1 MTTETYSSTD
11 IAIVGLAG
19 RFPGAENV
27 DALWENLKNGVESI
41 KTFTEAELR
50 ELGVSEATIADPNFV
65 PRCALLPDQDKFDA
79 SFFGYSPREAEELD
93 PQQRLFLETAWQ
105 ALENAGYDGDKC
117 DFPIGVYG
125 GCGVNTYLI
134 SNLMQS
140 GRFSDL
146 GNISQLQAL
155 MNGNNKDAMTMTLA
169 YKLNLKG
176 PAVTVQTACSTSLAA
191 VHMATRSLLNYESD
205 MTLAG
210 GSWLNFLHQ
219 GGYVYQPGAILSPD
233 GHCRPFDADSQGT
246 VIGSGSGVVVLKR
259 LEDAMADGDTI
270 YAVIKG
276 SAMNNDGNTKAGYT
290 APSVD
295 GQAEVIA
302 AALEM
307 ADTPAESIGYV
318 EAHGTGTVIGD
329 PIEIAALTRA
339 YRMDTEQ
346 TQYCAV
352 GSVKSNVGHL
362 DAAAGVTGLI
372 KAALTV
378 KHGQIPPSLHYKQA
392 NPEIDFANSPFYVAD
407 KLTPWSNETGPRRAG
422 VSSFGIGGTNVHVVL
437 EEPPVQRATQSQ
449 RNWQI
454 LPLSGH
460 TKTALASRREQLATW
475 FKQASTQPLWQD
487 SAYTLQVG
495 RKGLTHRA
503 VVVAQNSEQA
513 IAALADDTST
523 LRAQG
528 QLTVSGDRPVTFM
541 FPGQGSQ
548 HINMARALYESE
560 SVFRDAFD
568 RCREGLIAHVGQDI
582 KDFIFVDEADVEHG
596 AAQLKQTSVTQ
607 PVLFAVEYALAQ
619 QWLAWGVKP
628 SAMIGHSIGEYV
640 AACIAGVFS
649 LEDALYLVAK
659 RGEFIQAQAPGC
671 MLSVALSEAA
681 LAPYLDT
688 DNLGHK
694 VELAAV
700 NSPENCVV
708 SGSEQAIAALSNR
721 LTEQGVVVQP
731 LHVSHAFHSS
741 LVSDAGDQL
750 AKLIAQVQRNAPS
763 IPFVSNVTG
772 TWITDQQATDPQ
784 YWAQHLAQA
793 VRFNQGL
800 RTIVNLDNPES
811 ENGLEQTVL
820 LEVGPSNTLSQLA
833 GRDAEVKAQTSIV
846 TSLPHPRKAQETEQ
860 HFALAL
866 GRLWI
871 EGVEIDWDA
880 LYEQT
885 PHRVALPVYPF
896 ERKRFWIEADANIVA
911 QNNHNALAPKPIEQ
925 WCYISSYKRSVPDLT
940 QPVELGCT
948 LLFETQHKACDLL
961 LDKLHTQSDKLI
973 RVKLGQAFQQ
983 ESDNEFVIRAAQL
996 SDYQQLIASVNQ
1008 IHGPVSHIFHLWSLP
1023 ASEPADLSQTQQQGM
1038 MSLIALAQAL
1048 ESQQLGQP
1056 VNLSVVSQGLA
1067 DVSGNDEISPAQ
1079 SMLLGPCKVI
1089 PQEFPHIQCQLV
1101 DFGAQLHGDWI
1112 DWLLSEQH
1120 GEAGEVVAYRSYHR
1134 WLMGFEATAK
1144 PKQNEAIYRQGGVY
1158 LITGGLGGVGLVM
1171 AEHLAEHYQAKLVLL
1186 GRSTP
1191 SEAQQQKLAQL
1202 QSFGAQVLVKQADVA
1217 DFEQMAEVV
1226 AQAHQQFGQINGV
1239 IHAAGS
1245 GATSLISSTDA
1256 AFIEQMFAAKVV
1268 GTQHLLALFNEQPLD
1283 FMVLC
1288 SSLASIAGGLSKAAY
1303 ASANAYLDGIAQQY
1317 AQQSVQTGGYP
1328 ILAVNWDSWREVG
1341 MAGDMDM
1348 PDGVGI
1354 APQQG
1359 VEVMARILSAP
1370 ILPQVAVST
1379 LDLPA
1384 RLEATK
1390 GNLLDA
1396 ELTMADAT
1404 PRSGGYERPELSTPY
1419 VAPEDDLQVG
1429 IAQVWSAML
1438 GIEQIGIHDN
1448 LFELGGDSLMGVQIM
1463 SQLSNKFEVTLSPA
1477 SFFKEPTILGLAQVI
1492 EAILIQELQQELAE
1506 ELAEGAK

>member
-41 KTFTEAELR
+41 QAFTEEELR
-50 ELGVSEATIADPNFV
+50 NLGVPEEMIADPNFV
-65 PRCALLPDQDKFDA
+65 PRCAVLPDQDKFDA

-105 ALENAGYDGDKC
+105 ALENAGYNSEKC
-117 DFPIGVYG
+117 EFPIGVYG

-134 SNLMQS
+134 ANLMQS

-146 GNISQLQAL
+146 SDISQLQAL

-219 GGYVYQPGAILSPD
+219 GGYIYQPGAILSSD

-259 LEDAMADGDTI
+259 LEDAMADGDTV

-307 ADTPAESIGYV
+307 ADTPADTIGYV
-318 EAHGTGTVIGD
+318 EAHGTGTIIGD

-339 YRMDTEQ
+339 YRADTNNK
-346 TQYCAV
+346 QYCAV

-372 KAALTV
+372 KAALSV

-407 KLTPWSNETGPRRAG
+407 KLLPWSNEAGPRRAG

-437 EEPPVQRATQSQ
+437 EEPPVQNATPSQ

-460 TKTALASRREQLATW
+460 TNTALKSRREQLATW
-475 FKQASTQPLWQD
+475 FKQADKQSLWQD

-513 IAALADDTST
+513 SAALGDDASK
-523 LRAQG
+523 LRVQG
-528 QLTVSGDRPVTFM
+528 QLTTSGDRPVVFM

-548 HINMARALYESE
+548 HINMARTLYESE
-560 SVFRDAFD
+560 KVFKDAFD
-568 RCREGLIAHVGQDI
+568 RCREGLLAHVGQDI
-582 KDFIFVDEADVEHG
+582 KDLIFVDEADVEHG
-596 AAQLKQTSVTQ
+596 ATQLKQTSVTQ

-688 DNLGHK
+688 DNLEYR

-708 SGSEQAIAALSNR
+708 SGAEQAIEALSNT
-721 LTEQGVVVQP
+721 LTEHGVVVQP

-750 AKLIAQVQRNAPS
+750 GKLIAQVQRNVPS

-784 YWAQHLAQA
+784 YWAQHLAQG
-793 VRFNQGL
+793 VRFSQGL
-800 RTIVNLDNPES
+800 RTIVNLDNPAS

-820 LEVGPSNTLSQLA
+820 LEVGPSNMLSQLA

-846 TSLPHPRKAQETEQ
+846 ASLPHPRKAQETER
-860 HFALAL
+860 HFALAV
-866 GRLWI
+866 GRLWV

-911 QNNHNALAPKPIEQ
+911 QNNHHPLAPKPIEH
-925 WCYISSYKRSVPDLT
+925 WCYIPSYKRSVPDLT
-940 QPVELGCT
+940 QPLELGCT
-948 LLFETQHKACDLL
+948 LLFETKHTACDQL
-961 LDKLHTQSDKLI
+961 LDKLCTQTN
-973 RVKLGQAFQQ
+973 RVVRVELGLEFQQ
-983 ESDNEFVIRAAQL
+983 KSNHEFVIRAAQL
-996 SDYQQLIASVNQ
+996 SDYQQLLAAVNQ
-1008 IHGPVSHIFHLWSLP
+1008 AFGPVTHIFHLWSLV
-1023 ASEPADLSQTQQQGM
+1023 ADDVNLVQQQGM
-1038 MSLIALAQAL
+1038 MSLLTLAQAL
-1048 ESQQLGQP
+1048 ESQQLGLP
-1056 VNLSVVSQGLA
+1056 VNLSVVTQGLA
-1067 DVSGNDEISPAQ
+1067 DVSGNDEILPAQ
-1079 SMLLGPCKVI
+1079 AMLLGPCKVI
-1089 PQEFPHIQCQLV
+1089 PQEFPHMQCQLV
-1101 DFGAQLHGDWI
+1101 DFGTRLYGDWI
-1112 DWLLSEQH
+1112 DWLLAEQH
-1120 GEAGEVVAYRSYHR
+1120 AEAGEVVAYRSYHR
-1134 WLMGFEATAK
+1134 WVMDFEVTPK
-1144 PKQNEAIYRQGGVY
+1144 PKQQEAVYRQGGVY

-1171 AEHLAEHYQAKLVLL
+1171 AEHLAEHYQAKLILL

-1191 SEAQQQKLAQL
+1191 SETQLQKLAQL
-1202 QSFGAQVLVKQADVA
+1202 ESFGAQVLVKQADVA
-1217 DFEQMAEVV
+1217 NFEQMAEVV

-1245 GATSLISSTDA
+1245 GATSLISSTGSD
-1256 AFIEQMFAAKVV
+1256 FVEQMFAAKVV
-1268 GTQHLLALFNEQPLD
+1268 GTQHLLSLFSEQPLD

-1303 ASANAYLDGIAQQY
+1303 AAANAYLDGTAQQY
-1317 AQQSVQTGGYP
+1317 AQRFAQTGGYP
-1328 ILAVNWDSWREVG
+1328 VLAVNWDSWREVG

-1359 VEVMARILSAP
+1359 IEIMERILSAP
-1370 ILPQVAVST
+1370 VLPQVAVST

-1396 ELTMADAT
+1396 DLAVAEAK
-1404 PRSGGYERPELSTPY
+1404 PRHVGYERPELSTPY
-1419 VAPEDDLQVG
+1419 VAPEDDLQTG
-1429 IAQVWSAML
+1429 IEEVWRAML

-1448 LFELGGDSLMGVQIM
+1448 LFELGGDSLMGVQMM
-1463 SQLSNKFEVTLSPA
+1463 SQLSNKFSVTLSPA
-1477 SFFKEPTILGLAQVI
+1477 SFFKDPTILGVARVI
-1492 EAILIQELQQELAE
+1492 EETLMQELRQELIE
-1506 ELAEGAK
+1506 ELAEGAN